1 MLALEIQSM
10 EQNTSNTNSL
20 LKIVRQL
27 VRTIWVLV
35 AMLIVVPIL
44 VYYAPDLVGIKST
57 QNRADI
63 DEQLV
68 HGISPEDT
76 TWKAPPLSEI
86 YDNVELEKVSYGK
99 ELIMHTAYYLGP
111 NGVVQQTSNG
121 LNCQNCHLDA
131 GTKTFGNN
139 YASVASMYPKFRA
152 RSGSI
157 ESLHKRIN
165 DCFERS
171 LNGAAL
177 DTNSKEM
184 QSIVAYMQFLGS
196 HVPKGKQVSGSGFKD
211 MAYLQRAADPASGR
225 IVYQTKCQS
234 CHQENGEGVVAAH
247 KREFSYPALWGNQSY
262 NDGAGLYR
270 MSNFAKFVKYNM
282 PQGSDYEHPQ
292 LTDEEAWDVA
302 AFVNSQPRPHYNIS
316 NDWPDISKKPVDHP
330 FGPYVDPFTEQQ
342 HKYGP
347 FKPIIEWYKKNQPIT
362 ASKK

>member
-1 MLALEIQSM
+1 MGQ
-10 EQNTSNTNSL
+10 QNTHSTNSL
-20 LKIVRQL
+20 LRVVRQL

-35 AMLIVVPIL
+35 ALLIIVPIL
-44 VYYAPDLVGIKST
+44 VYYAPELVGTKTSQT
-57 QNRADI
+57 SGAL
-63 DEQLV
+63 DEQL
-68 HGISPEDT
+68 IQEFSSDDT
-76 TWKAPPLSEI
+76 LWKAPPLSEI
-86 YDNVELEKVSYGK
+86 RDNDQLQRVSYGK

-111 NGVVQQTSNG
+111 NGVVQQSSNG

-157 ESLHKRIN
+157 ETLHKRIN

-171 LNGAAL
+171 LNGNAL
-177 DTNSKEM
+177 DTSSKEM
-184 QSIVAYMQFLGS
+184 QSIVAYMDFLGT
-196 HVPKGKQVSGSGFKD
+196 HVSKGKQIYGSGFKELN
-211 MAYLQRAADPASGR
+211 YLSRAADPILGKV
-225 IVYQTKCQS
+225 VYQNKCQS
-234 CHQENGEGVVAAH
+234 CHQENGEGVVATH

-302 AFVNSQPRPHYNIS
+302 AFVNSQARPHYNIS
-316 NDWPDISKKPVDHP
+316 SDWPDISKKPVDHP
-330 FGPYVDPFTEQQ
+330 FGPYVDPFTEIQ

-347 FKPIIEWYKKNQPIT
+347 FKPIVEWYKKNQPIT